1 MSLIA
6 AAPDLPLYLQMSK
19 YTKGSKAV
27 MELRTERFLQ
37 EQAASQAASQVS
49 SAAPISNS
57 PSDDELITGSIGK
70 ADGETE
76 DAGFSFDDFLDTINP
91 LQHLPVV
98 STLYRELTGDQ
109 IEPAA
114 RIIGGAVYGG
124 PLGAGLALADTIFEE
139 ATGANAGAHI
149 MSWLNGAKPEKSIA
163 RAAPLSGASQVPT
176 TTNLSPEII
185 NALATI
191 STRQSVEEETTHS
204 MENLAANN
212 PLVGGNTGPI
222 DISAAMSAAL
232 ERYSALSPEQS
243 R

>member
-1 MSLIA
+1 MSLIT

-37 EQAASQAASQVS
+37 EQAASQTASQVS
-49 SAAPISNS
+49 TTNPISNS
-57 PSDDELITGSIGK
+57 PSDDDLITGSIGNGDDE
-70 ADGETE
+70 AE

-91 LQHLPVV
+91 LQHLPVI

-114 RIIGGAVYGG
+114 RIVGGAVYGG

-139 ATGANAGAHI
+139 ATGANVGAHI
-149 MSWLNGAKPEKSIA
+149 ISWLNDAEAEETIA
-163 RAAPLSGASQVPT
+163 SSAPLSDASPVPT

-185 NALATI
+185 NALATV
-191 STRQSVEEETTHS
+191 SARQSVEEENTRS
-204 MENLAANN
+204 MENLAGNN
-212 PLVGGNTGPI
+212 PLVGGKTGPI